1 MHLNACRKYQFSLQ
15 KLTIIF
21 VICDVLW
28 LHNETFA
35 ASAYSSSDNFATK
48 YNDQKM
54 LDVRSK
60 KRQADE
66 VESVT
71 FIEYYMDH
79 EVTEKEARDNLRQ
92 LKETEF
98 AAPAFCKPCSQENI
112 KYCHSDAMLQ
122 DHCCCNQGH
131 KKEQLFFIPH
141 SCYIGENRCIPSLSS
156 CLTVTEVRQ
165 CCCDTQLKKHFKMGF
180 KSDEVF
186 AKIETRLTKVDA
198 GDRKV
203 QHVYKFKITVDGAVA
218 KTWML
223 DLKSVK
229 LYAGDDSAEC
239 TLVLSDE
246 TMFQIGTGAIDA
258 KKALNDDLIDIE
270 GNMELIHLLAPF
282 ISSL

>member
-15 KLTIIF
+15 KLTVIL

-92 LKETEF
+92 LKDSEF
-98 AAPAFCKPCSQENI
+98 A
-112 KYCHSDAMLQ
+112 
-122 DHCCCNQGH
+122 
-131 KKEQLFFIPH
+131 
-141 SCYIGENRCIPSLSS
+141 GEFRF
-156 CLTVTEVRQ
+156 V
-165 CCCDTQLKKHFKMGF
+165 
-180 KSDEVF
+180 
-186 AKIETRLTKVDA
+186 
-198 GDRKV
+198 
-203 QHVYKFKITVDGAVA
+203 
-218 KTWML
+218 
-223 DLKSVK
+223 
-229 LYAGDDSAEC
+229 
-239 TLVLSDE
+239 
-246 TMFQIGTGAIDA
+246 
-258 KKALNDDLIDIE
+258 
-270 GNMELIHLLAPF
+270 
-282 ISSL
+282 

>member
-60 KRQADE
+60 KRQIDE

-79 EVTEKEARDNLRQ
+79 EVTEKEARYNLRQ

-98 AAPAFCKPCSQENI
+98 AGEFSLFCALLC
-112 KYCHSDAMLQ
+112 
-122 DHCCCNQGH
+122 
-131 KKEQLFFIPH
+131 
-141 SCYIGENRCIPSLSS
+141 
-156 CLTVTEVRQ
+156 
-165 CCCDTQLKKHFKMGF
+165 
-180 KSDEVF
+180 
-186 AKIETRLTKVDA
+186 
-198 GDRKV
+198 
-203 QHVYKFKITVDGAVA
+203 
-218 KTWML
+218 KT
-223 DLKSVK
+223 
-229 LYAGDDSAEC
+229 
-239 TLVLSDE
+239 
-246 TMFQIGTGAIDA
+246 I
-258 KKALNDDLIDIE
+258 N
-270 GNMELIHLLAPF
+270 
-282 ISSL
+282 